1 MKKILALALVLMM
14 VLIVATPVMAEEEI
28 KLTFSNFNTEEE
40 IKNNTETAGRDW
52 ALKHFNE
59 VNAGKISIE
68 STAMSHDD
76 YAIKIQ
82 AQAAA
87 DDLPDLF
94 FLKGSWVENFADNDL
109 MADLTDAYNAL
120 PYKDDY
126 YAGEFKS
133 ATLDGKIY
141 GTPMQFVSP
150 TSLMFS
156 NKLLWKDAGYDA
168 IPATFDEVYEAA
180 KKFNEKGLTTIAL
193 GNKDNW
199 PYESCWIS
207 CLGDRFTGTEWF
219 NHILARD
226 GEAKFTDAA
235 FVDMLKFTKT
245 LGQSGVL
252 NADYNSINH
261 DESIAMYTQ
270 GKAASL
276 ISGYWAVANII
287 GNATPEIKANTVITL
302 LPQPA
307 GASGGSPTS
316 LSNAS
321 GWFVAVNNKLTG
333 AKREAAIKAAFELYG
348 PDYCAYMGKTYGS
361 LSPIKAELTTDG
373 IDPLNIA
380 YNEIASANAAS
391 GVPVYDVELNGSI
404 IDVMNKGLQEVL
416 AGTMEPDALAASIQ
430 AEQDAL
436 S

>member
-14 VLIVATPVMAEEEI
+14 VLIVATPVMAEEQI
-28 KLTFSNFNTEEE
+28 KLSFSNFNTEEE
-40 IKNNTETAGRDW
+40 IKNNSEAAGRYW
-52 ALKHFNE
+52 ALNHYNE
-59 VNAGKISIE
+59 LNAGKVSIE
-68 STAMSHDD
+68 SLALSHDD

-94 FLKGSWVENFADNDL
+94 FLKGSWVENFAENDL
-109 MADLTDAYNAL
+109 MADLTDYYNAV
-120 PYKDDY
+120 PYKDSY

-133 ATLDGKIY
+133 ATLNGKIY

-150 TSLMFS
+150 TSLMYS
-156 NKLLWKDAGYDA
+156 NKKLWKDAGYDTV
-168 IPATFDEVYEAA
+168 PATFDEMYAA
-180 KKFNEKGLTTIAL
+180 APKLTEKGLTTIAL

-219 NHILARD
+219 NGIVKRD
-226 GEAKFTDAA
+226 GSAKFTDPA

-252 NADYNSINH
+252 NADYNSISH
-261 DESIAMYTQ
+261 DESIALYTQ

-276 ISGYWAVANII
+276 ISGYWALANII
-287 GNATPEIKANTVITL
+287 TNGTPEVKENTVISL

-307 GASGGSPTS
+307 GAAGGSPTS

-348 PDYCAYMGKTYGS
+348 PDYCDYMGATYGT
-361 LSPIKAELTTDG
+361 LSPIKATLKTDG
-373 IDPLNIA
+373 IDALTIA
-380 YNEIASANAAS
+380 YNEIAGANAAS

-416 AGTMEPDALAASIQ
+416 AGTMEPEALAAAIQ
-430 AEQDAL
+430 VEQDAL